1 MSEIAKVKGT
11 NGFKVVSTFS
21 GCGGV
26 CLGLEMAGYEV
37 LWANEFIEA
46 ARDTYKEN
54 HPGVILTGEDIRTI
68 KGKDILEA
76 IGLERGELDLLE
88 GSPPCASFSTAG
100 SLDKGWGRVKTYSDS
115 AQRSDDLFFEY
126 SRIIEELYP
135 KVFIA
140 ENVSGLVKGK
150 AIGYFKEILRDLK
163 SKGYTVEARL
173 LDASYLGVPQAR
185 QRLIF
190 VGVRNDLV
198 EKFGVKPVFPKPV
211 NARYVLRDVTGDVTR
226 DVTRDI
232 TGDVTGDVTG
242 DKPVV
247 LGDPESY
254 KDEETGHEIG
264 LAKYAVGKE
273 WDNTPIG
280 GSSEKYFQ
288 LVRPAL
294 DKPVGTITA
303 TAGVVGAASI
313 AHPTEKRKFNLK
325 ELRALQSF
333 PEDFI
338 LTGSYQQRAERIG
351 RSVPPLMA
359 KAVGETVRKEIL
371 EKINARSR

>member
-1 MSEIAKVKGT
+1 MTFKVPSMSEVEKVKGT

-26 CLGLEMAGYEV
+26 CLGLKMAGYKV

-46 ARDTYKEN
+46 ARDTYKAN
-54 HPGVILTGEDIRTI
+54 HPEVILTGEDIRTVP
-68 KGKDILEA
+68 GATILETLN
-76 IGLERGELDLLE
+76 IKRGEIDLLE

-100 SLDKGWGRVKTYSDS
+100 LIDKGWGKVKTYSDS
-115 AQRSDDLFFEY
+115 VQRSDDLFFEY
-126 SRIIEELYP
+126 SRLIGELYP

-150 AIGYFKEILRDLK
+150 ALGYFKEILRDLK
-163 SKGYTVEARL
+163 SKGYEVEAKL

-185 QRLIF
+185 QRIIF
-190 VGVRNDLV
+190 VGVRKDLV
-198 EKFGVKPVFPKPV
+198 EKYGVKPVFPTPINKRV
-211 NARYVLRDVTGDVTR
+211 TLRDVIGSGPEDV
-226 DVTRDI
+226 
-232 TGDVTGDVTG
+232 
-242 DKPVV
+242 KESY
-247 LGDPESY
+247 LDPET
-254 KDEETGHEIG
+254 EFEIG
-264 LAKYAVGKE
+264 LGKYAVGRE
-273 WDNTPIG
+273 WENTPIG

-313 AHPTEKRKFNLK
+313 AHPLEKRKFNLK

-359 KAVGETVRKEIL
+359 KAIGETIRVEIL
-371 EKINARSR
+371 EKINAGSR

>member
-1 MSEIAKVKGT
+1 MTYSVPSMSEITKVKGT

-211 NARYVLRDVTGDVTR
+211 NARYVLRDVTGDVT
-226 DVTRDI
+226 
-232 TGDVTGDVTG
+232 
-242 DKPVV
+242 P
-247 LGDPESY
+247 
-254 KDEETGHEIG
+254 
-264 LAKYAVGKE
+264 
-273 WDNTPIG
+273 
-280 GSSEKYFQ
+280 
-288 LVRPAL
+288 
-294 DKPVGTITA
+294 
-303 TAGVVGAASI
+303 
-313 AHPTEKRKFNLK
+313 
-325 ELRALQSF
+325 LRCTL
-333 PEDFI
+333 
-338 LTGSYQQRAERIG
+338 
-351 RSVPPLMA
+351 
-359 KAVGETVRKEIL
+359 
-371 EKINARSR
+371 N

>member
-1 MSEIAKVKGT
+1 MTYSVPSMSEVAKVKGT

-68 KGKDILEA
+68 KGEEILKA
-76 IGLERGELDLLE
+76 IGLKRGELDLLE

-115 AQRSDDLFFEY
+115 VQRSDDLFFEY

-198 EKFGVKPVFPKPV
+198 EKFAVKPAFPKPV
-211 NARYVLRDVTGDVTR
+211 NARYVTKDIIGDVPRDITR
-226 DVTRDI
+226 DVTRDV
-232 TGDVTGDVTG
+232 TGDVTGDVT
-242 DKPVV
+242 
-247 LGDPESY
+247 SY
-254 KDEETGHEIG
+254 IDEETGHDIG
-264 LAKYAVGKE
+264 LEKYAVGRE

-280 GSSEKYFQ
+280 GSSDKYFQ

-313 AHPTEKRKFNLK
+313 SHPYEKRKFNLK
-325 ELRALQSF
+325 ELRAFQSF

-371 EKINARSR
+371 EKINAGTR

>member
-1 MSEIAKVKGT
+1 MTYSVPSMSEVAKVKGT

-54 HPGVILTGEDIRTI
+54 HPGVILTGEDIRTV
-68 KGKDILEA
+68 KGEDILKS
-76 IGLERGELDLLE
+76 IGLKRGELDLLE

-115 AQRSDDLFFEY
+115 IQRSDDLFFEY

-150 AIGYFKEILRDLK
+150 AVGYFKEILRDLK

-198 EKFGVKPVFPKPV
+198 EKFGVKPAFPKPV
-211 NARYVLRDVTGDVTR
+211 NGRYTV
-226 DVTRDI
+226 RDI
-232 TGDVTGDVTG
+232 IG
-242 DKPVV
+242 DKTAKF
-247 LGDPESY
+247 GDRESY
-254 KDEETGHEIG
+254 KDEETGQEIG
-264 LAKYAVGKE
+264 LAKYAVGRE

-280 GSSEKYFQ
+280 GSSDKYFQ

-294 DKPVGTITA
+294 DRPVGTITA

-313 AHPTEKRKFNLK
+313 AHPYEKRKFDLK
-325 ELRALQSF
+325 ELRAFQSF

-359 KAVGETVRKEIL
+359 KAIGETVREEIL
-371 EKINARSR
+371 EKINGRTR